1 MLDLSPAEVRIIRS
15 MLVKQY
21 GPKTQFLD
29 QLATLQFDVRHLTGT
44 GYYEIFARPPQLNPA
59 DNINEEITENL
70 MTSLAPPCDSVGF
83 TLFIRGGY
91 LSSFEGY
98 TFGDVRWPDDLIE
111 KWLVLDAA

>member
-1 MLDLSPAEVRIIRS
+1 MLNLSPVEARIIRS
-15 MLVKQY
+15 MLVRQY
-21 GPKTQFLD
+21 GPKTELLD

-44 GYYEIFARPPQLNPA
+44 GYYEIFVRPPQLKSA

-70 MTSLAPPCDSVGF
+70 TTSLAPPRDSVGF

-98 TFGDVRWPDDLIE
+98 TFGDVRWPDGLME
-111 KWLVLDAA
+111 KWLVLDPA